1 MTAILH
7 FLGTARG
14 LLAVLICALV
24 LTGAAAFVLQDNIG
38 RFLINPRT
46 PFQMSVEPPA
56 PDYQTPGAWLYHP
69 THRAWSARGW
79 SGEASSRGNE
89 PPFADIFYVHGF
101 AAASGERWNR
111 LSADDDIAR
120 ALAQTVVPNELGPFA
135 RQGQVHAPHY
145 RGASLFAR
153 FTHKYDGRA
162 AYQLAFDDVDRA
174 FRQYLNEADP
184 DRPLIIVG
192 YRQGALLLAGVLKK
206 HLAADPVLKRRLTA
220 AYLIDRGLPTNA
232 FAAATAPPTGTIN
245 VGFPLC
251 QAATQT
257 GCVVTYRALRRDEP
271 RAITRARRRVLAW
284 TQSEESALDLTSL
297 ENTPIACVNP
307 VSAPTPPAP
316 GTQKRHRG
324 AASASGLAPG
334 QEPTLI
340 AQAFAAQCV
349 DGLLLINRPE
359 KAYLRTRHWFGRQW
373 RNRPYNWFYGDLA
386 ADVKRR
392 RLLHTPVL
400 AEQVR
405 QLAPIDGAI
414 DFGDSP
420 IKKVP
425 N

>member
-1 MTAILH
+1 
-7 FLGTARG
+7 
-14 LLAVLICALV
+14 
-24 LTGAAAFVLQDNIG
+24 
-38 RFLINPRT
+38 
-46 PFQMSVEPPA
+46 
-56 PDYQTPGAWLYHP
+56 
-69 THRAWSARGW
+69 
-79 SGEASSRGNE
+79 
-89 PPFADIFYVHGF
+89 
-101 AAASGERWNR
+101 
-111 LSADDDIAR
+111 
-120 ALAQTVVPNELGPFA
+120 
-135 RQGQVHAPHY
+135 
-145 RGASLFAR
+145 
-153 FTHKYDGRA
+153 
-162 AYQLAFDDVDRA
+162 
-174 FRQYLNEADP
+174 
-184 DRPLIIVG
+184 
-192 YRQGALLLAGVLKK
+192 
-206 HLAADPVLKRRLTA
+206 
-220 AYLIDRGLPTNA
+220 RGLPTNA